1 MSASVRVHIAA
12 AEGRVVVT
20 DAREGTITTDIK
32 DGDFVQSFERGLA
45 VIRAFGPDRASLT
58 LSEVAQH
65 TGMTRAAARRFL
77 LTLRSLGY
85 VQFDGRAFS
94 LRPRVLELGYAY
106 LSSLPLGELATP
118 HMRALVEQLHESSS
132 ASVLDDD
139 DIVYVARVPTNR
151 IMSINLVVGTRLPAH
166 ATSMGRVLLA
176 GLPPAELDAYFDRAS
191 LDPITE
197 RTVTSPSELRRI
209 VDKVRAQGF
218 ALVDQEL
225 EQGVRSVAAPL
236 HEAGGAVIAALN
248 VSAHAARISLETLR
262 DAFVPA
268 VRATADL
275 IDADLRARR

>member
-1 MSASVRVHIAA
+1 MSANVAA
-12 AEGRVVVT
+12 AEGRVVVMT
-20 DAREGTITTDIK
+20 DARHGTITTEIK

-45 VIRAFGPDRASLT
+45 VIRAFGPERASLT

-85 VQFDGRAFS
+85 VHFDGRAFS

-118 HMRALVEQLHESSS
+118 HMRALVEQMHESSS
-132 ASVLDDD
+132 VTVLDDD
-139 DIVYVARVPTNR
+139 EIVYVARVPTKR

-176 GLPPAELDAYFDRAS
+176 ALAPVDLDAYFETAT
-191 LDPITE
+191 LEPITD
-197 RTVTSPSELRRI
+197 RTVTNPLELRRI
-209 VDKVRAQGF
+209 LGKVRAQGF

-236 HEAGGAVIAALN
+236 HDSSGAVIAALN
-248 VSAHAARISLETLR
+248 VSAHAARTSLETLR
-262 DAFVPA
+262 DTFLPA
-268 VRATADL
+268 VRATAEL
-275 IDADLRARR
+275 IDADLRVRR